1 MERRAFL
8 KSSCNACLLVAA
20 GYIAPQLAGCSAPG
34 YAIFKTEILNKKI
47 SMPVGLF
54 QTNPIQMV
62 RPKGWYYDIAVQQKP
77 DNTYTAILLQCTH
90 QANQLI
96 PAAKNGY
103 TCSLHGSQFD
113 ESGLVRKGPA
123 SKPLQQYKTS
133 VENNN
138 LIIEI
143 VKTP

>member
-1 MERRAFL
+1 MERRQFI
-8 KSSCNACLLVAA
+8 KSSCNVCMLAAA
-20 GYIAPQLAGCSAPG
+20 GYLLPKLEGCSPAT
-34 YAIFKTEILNKKI
+34 YAVFKTDIVDKKI
-47 SMPVGLF
+47 TIPLAMFATS
-54 QTNPIQMV
+54 PIQFV

-113 ESGLVRKGPA
+113 ENGLVRKGPA